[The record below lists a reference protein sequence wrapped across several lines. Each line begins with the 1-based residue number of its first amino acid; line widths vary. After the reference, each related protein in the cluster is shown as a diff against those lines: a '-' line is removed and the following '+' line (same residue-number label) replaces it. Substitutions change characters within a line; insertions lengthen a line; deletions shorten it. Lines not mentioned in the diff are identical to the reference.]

1 MAQKPAESI
10 IEMDE
15 LNKAVEA
22 INFEVL
28 DPALKVT
35 FNLFIN
41 KIEEQERLIKQL
53 QLKNQ
58 QLQDENNR
66 LKGEQ
71 GKPDIRPQT
80 SSKDI
85 SSEAERKLPNQ
96 EKTKNS
102 KAKNHKIKICGAPFG
117 LDRI

>member
-35 FNLFIN
+35 FNLFLN
-41 KIEEQERLIKQL
+41 KIEEQERASCRIGKMNEFIFP
-53 QLKNQ
+53 KNRK
-58 QLQDENNR
+58 R
-66 LKGEQ
+66 LKKQ
-71 GKPDIRPQT
+71 
-80 SSKDI
+80 
-85 SSEAERKLPNQ
+85 
-96 EKTKNS
+96 
-102 KAKNHKIKICGAPFG
+102 
-117 LDRI
+117 